1 MKNTI
6 LLSAL
11 LFTAAAQANTGNQ
24 AIFQWSGKVPMAHE
38 WNSNPLDITENTW
51 QKGLNIHTNFITS
64 ENQAEVA
71 RQIVTSIEKS
81 IDKDKFKIASYST
94 DSSIYKLIIE
104 SKI

>member
-6 LLSAL
+6 LLLAL

-38 WNSNPLDITENTW
+38 WNSKPLDITQNTW
-51 QKGLNIHTNFITS
+51 QKGLNIRTKFITS

-71 RQIVTSIEKS
+71 RHIVTSIEKS
-81 IDKDKFKIASYST
+81 IDKDKFKVVSHST
-94 DSSIYKLIIE
+94 DASIYKLIIE
-104 SKI
+104 LKI